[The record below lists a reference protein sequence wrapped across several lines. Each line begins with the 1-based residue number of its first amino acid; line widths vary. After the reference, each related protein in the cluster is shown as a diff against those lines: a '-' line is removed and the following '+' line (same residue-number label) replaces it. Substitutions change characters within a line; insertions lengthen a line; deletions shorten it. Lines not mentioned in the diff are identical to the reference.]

1 MKFTLSYEKRKALNE
16 WAIANKIHSEIPK
29 FFNRKWLDNKKLVD
43 KNAFYE
49 YILAQKKEK
58 DDKAEADAEKE
69 RNKGKSDR
77 DYIIN
82 LEVELEV
89 QFEGR
94 KKKYVKKY
102 PISRLVKKGADEEEE
117 EEDMVTN
124 LIMEI
129 EAYGRGIEKAV
140 FLSKRASRIEIQ
152 NAGDNKK
159 IKMKEAHALPID
171 GHESQEW
178 DTKTGKCVFD

>member
-159 IKMKEAHALPID
+159 
-171 GHESQEW
+171 
-178 DTKTGKCVFD
+178 

>member
-1 MKFTLSYEKRKALNE
+1 MKFTLSLERRKTLNE

-77 DYIIN
+77 DYILN
-82 LEVELEV
+82 LEVKVEV

-94 KKKYVKKY
+94 KHKYVKNY
-102 PISRLVKKGADEEEE
+102 PISRLVKKGADQDEQEK
-117 EEDMVTN
+117 DMVAN

-129 EAYGRGIEKAV
+129 ETYGGGISNAKV
-140 FLSKRASRIEIQ
+140 LSKIATRHEIQ
-152 NAGDNKK
+152 DSGDNKK
-159 IKMKEAHALPID
+159 NKNER
-171 GHESQEW
+171 S
-178 DTKTGKCVFD
+178 TCSTN